1 MFYGR
6 LKGQDGERFRDALK
20 TLQELCGPMFASDN
34 LIGLQRAAGFREDQK
49 FVDTL
54 KRNAETQQE
63 LSLAWRLHTLLW
75 AAQNTLHLPGDF
87 VECGVWKGFCFAF
100 LTDYLQFQTLDKTL
114 YLYDT
119 YEGIPDEMNSER
131 RSNHAYERDIKD
143 DPDAILKIVQQRF
156 ADVPNARI
164 VRGMVPDS
172 FAQNCPE
179 HIALLH
185 IDMNSAASE
194 IAALE
199 ALFDKVVPGGM
210 IVFDDYGW
218 TGYAA
223 QRHAEN
229 AFMAERGHNVLEL
242 PTGQGLVIKHQTP
255 MGVDPASQKT

>member
-6 LKGQDGERFRDALK
+6 LKGENGDRFREALN
-20 TLQELCGPMFASDN
+20 TIQELCGPIYASDN
-34 LIGLQRAAGFREDQK
+34 LIGLQRAGGFREDNK
-49 FVDTL
+49 FVETL
-54 KRNAETQQE
+54 RRNAQTQQE

-75 AAQNTLHLPGDF
+75 AAQNVLHLPGDF
-87 VECGVWKGFCFAF
+87 VECGVWKGFSFAF
-100 LTDYLQFQTLDKTL
+100 LTDYMNFAAIDKTL

-119 YEGIPDEMNSER
+119 YQGIPEELNSEH
-131 RSNHAYERDIKD
+131 RSNKVYERDIVD
-143 DPDAILKIVQQRF
+143 DPDAILKIVQKRF
-156 ADVPNARI
+156 EKVPNTRI
-164 VRGMVPDS
+164 VQGIVPDS
-172 FAQNCPE
+172 FEQVCPE
-179 HIALLH
+179 QISLLH

-229 AFMAERGHNVLEL
+229 AFMAARHHNVLEL
-242 PTGQGLVIKHQTP
+242 PTGQGLVIKH
-255 MGVDPASQKT
+255 